1 MNKMKGNS
9 IGISLILVVFIL
21 LCLITFGTL
30 SYLLSSAD
38 NDMSITTAENVIDF
52 YEADMLAQ
60 EKLQILD
67 GVLEGIYEES
77 KSREAYLDEIEE
89 SLEIEDIVSLEIC
102 DGDIYLIFQ
111 TTVSDVE
118 ILLSEIEICYP
129 VEEQYYR
136 IESWT
141 LENIS
146 SLSL

>member
-67 GVLEGIYEES
+67 GVLEEIYEES